1 MTESER
7 PIIVGMFLD
16 RNDAQR
22 AVNELR
28 RTNFR
33 EDQIGIVTRYEGGIP
48 AAEVPSADAATH
60 SKIVE
65 GSAVGAATGA
75 GIGAID
81 AQAPGYIGPHSGQS
95 TWIYFHWPQCLISPP
110 ITLVFQ
116 DGNSQAKFS
125 PNNPPYN
132 TITFPTA
139 PPLTISHW

>member
-1 MTESER
+1 MSAD
-7 PIIVGMFLD
+7 GDWFLGGHLS
-16 RNDAQR
+16 Q
-22 AVNELR
+22 
-28 RTNFR
+28 
-33 EDQIGIVTRYEGGIP
+33 GGGIL
-48 AAEVPSADAATH
+48 SAIMYFGVFY
-60 SKIVE
+60 SS
-65 GSAVGAATGA
+65 GTGA